1 MLLSAPAEPFE
12 GRGHGPLMSFA
23 RSIFFRRYEGSPTF
37 PPRSPA
43 RAALFLTLLLTA
55 ATARAQ
61 TFSDAVSYGARD
73 STRYDLRSN
82 RVMMFGAATVR
93 YQDIELTAERILL
106 DLTNEEVM
114 AFGVLDS
121 NGTAQG
127 LPRMT
132 QGGRT
137 VDADSIRYNF
147 RSKKGHIRDVRTTE
161 QQLYVLAGTSKIHP
175 DKEAHSKGGMLTT
188 CDRPNPHYHFA
199 VSRMMVIPD
208 DKIVAGPAYMKIGK
222 VPTPLAIPFGLFPN
236 QKGGSAGVL
245 VPVWGN
251 SQDLGYFLLN
261 GGYYLPIGD
270 HFDEQLTGDI
280 YSRGSWGLR
289 SLTRYRSRYRFNGSL
304 DLQYSV
310 RNTSIPEYPDF
321 AQQRNFFIRWNHLMD
336 SRASLT
342 DRFNASVNLGTSQH
356 FTNNFNSTTGD
367 YLSNTFNSNVSWNHL
382 WTGKPYS
389 FSVAMRHSQNTLNRT
404 FDVTLPSA
412 NFNVQRFFPTTWFG
426 RERVGSAPWYDRIG
440 FTLNSQFDNQLR
452 TTEDRIS
459 LENLGRL
466 TREVRNGIRN
476 TGTVSTSFK
485 TRYFT
490 VNPAANFTQR
500 TYFDHLEMTYDPVA
514 NATRRDTLP
523 GVSSLLDYNASMALT
538 SKLYGMYAFKGNGR
552 LRAVRHVITPSATLT
567 YIPGNDTRITGPFGT
582 DGATT
587 TYSPYEIGIYGVPS
601 PVESG
606 LLNLG
611 LLQSVEAKMRGRAVD
626 GGEAAI
632 KKIKLLDYLGVN
644 ANYDLLKDSVR
655 WSPVS
660 VAART
665 QLLNKLDVNVTSA
678 WDPYATDASGRNI
691 DRSVR
696 SLYGS
701 LAHLRTLTA
710 ALGFSLQSRQH
721 GRAKDDGDDDRVV
734 GEADPA
740 KGARVDFN
748 MPWQLHVN
756 YSYNV
761 NRAWTGPSYVEQQSQ
776 SLLFNGD
783 ITVFKHWKIG
793 GSSGYDLQAQE
804 WTPTSLNLYWDLHCW
819 EFNANWIPLGV
830 RKSFSIRI
838 NVKASVLRDLKYEL
852 RRPYGNNGDLL
863 Y

>member
-1 MLLSAPAEPFE
+1 
-12 GRGHGPLMSFA
+12 MSFA
-23 RSIFFRRYEGSPTF
+23 RSILSSRHEGSPARSY
-37 PPRSPA
+37 PPGA

-55 ATARAQ
+55 AGGVHAQ
-61 TFSDAVSYGARD
+61 SFSDAVSYGARD
-73 STRYDLRSN
+73 STRYRLRD
-82 RVMMFGAATVR
+82 RQVMMYGAATVK
-93 YQDIELTAERILL
+93 YQDIELTADRILL
-106 DLTNEEVM
+106 DLANEEVM
-114 AFGVLDS
+114 AFGTRDS
-121 NGTAQG
+121 NGVVQG
-127 LPRMT
+127 APRMT

-147 RSKKGHIRDVRTTE
+147 RSKKGYLRDVHTSE
-161 QQLYVLAGTSKIHP
+161 QQMYVLAGISKIHP
-175 DKEAHSKGGMLTT
+175 NKEAHSKGGMLTT

-208 DKIVAGPAYMKIGK
+208 DKIIAGPAYMKIGK
-222 VPTPLAIPFGLFPN
+222 VPTPLAVPFGLFPN

-245 VPVWGN
+245 IPVWGN

-289 SLTRYRSRYRFNGSL
+289 SVTRYRSRYRFNGNL

-321 AQQRNFFIRWNHLMD
+321 AQQKNFFIRWNHLVD

-342 DRFNASVNLGTSQH
+342 DRFNASVNLGTSRN
-356 FTNNFNSTTGD
+356 FTNNFNSSTAD

-389 FSVAMRHSQNTLNRT
+389 FSLAMRHSQNTLNRT
-404 FDVTLPSA
+404 FDITLPSA
-412 NFNVQRFFPTTWFG
+412 NFNVQRVFPTTWFG

-440 FTLNSQFDNQLR
+440 MTLNSQFDNQLR

-459 LENLGRL
+459 LENLGQL
-466 TREVRNGIRN
+466 TREVRNGVRN
-476 TGTVSTSFK
+476 TGTLSTSFK
-485 TRYFT
+485 TRFFT

-500 TYFDHLEMTYDPVA
+500 TYFERLQKQYDA
-514 NATRRDTLP
+514 GTNTTRVDTLP
-523 GVSSLLDYNASMALT
+523 GVRGLFDYNASVALT
-538 SKLYGMYAFKGNGR
+538 SKLYGMYSFKGNGR

-582 DGATT
+582 DGTTT
-587 TYSPYEIGIYGVPS
+587 TYSPYDIGIYGVPS
-601 PVESG
+601 PNESG

-611 LLQSVEAKMRGRAVD
+611 MVQSLEAKVRGKATES
-626 GGEAAI
+626 GEATV
-632 KKIKLLDYLGVN
+632 KKIKLMDYLGIN

-691 DRSVR
+691 DRSTR

-701 LAHLRTLTA
+701 LAHLRNLTA
-710 ALGFSLQSRQH
+710 ALGFSLQSGQH
-721 GRAKDDGDDDRVV
+721 GKKKDQQQDDRVV

-748 MPWQLHVN
+748 MPWQLRVN

-761 NRAWTGPSYVEQQSQ
+761 NRLWTGPTYTEQQTQ
-776 SLLFNGD
+776 SILFNGD
-783 ITVFKHWKIG
+783 ITVFKHWKVG
-793 GSSGYDLQAQE
+793 GSSGYDLQAQQ